1 MTVAKRS
8 AGRGERGRAARSA
21 RAARNA
27 APWAV
32 GGLTAVVTALT
43 MSLDLVSLPTQAQAA
58 IMAGVTVLAGTV
70 AWLSQRGAAGREP
83 EPVAGPAAEG
93 APPAQLPPVISHFT
107 GRDAL
112 LADLHELFAD
122 TAPRRRAKAPA
133 RTAPHVV
140 SIHGPAGVGK
150 SALVTR
156 FAHEI
161 ADRYPDGQ
169 LYFDLRGGRDARV
182 RPEEVLTGFLL
193 ALGVRLTTDPGGLAD
208 LQKLWWSWAHGKR
221 ILVFLDNARDAEQ
234 VQAIIPPEPRCAVLV
249 TSRQPLYLRN
259 THDRRLHEFTESQGI
274 ELLARLAGDDR
285 VAADLP
291 AAVEVVELC
300 GHLPLAISIC
310 GGRLAARASWTLRE
324 MAGRLAD
331 ESRDRLDEL
340 EVAEQIDKSVRAS
353 LRLSYE
359 DCTAAQRRLLRSFAL
374 LAAPDV
380 QGWAAG
386 ELLGASPLE
395 GEDLLEA
402 LVDAQLVEYSG
413 RDATGGT
420 RYRMHDLVR
429 LFARERA
436 EQEDTPERRRQAVE
450 RVIDGYRE
458 RAEQVAAA
466 RWPQDWQRQARP
478 RPPDPGG
485 ATAMD
490 WLGSERL
497 ALLAL
502 LGQAAELEA
511 WTPVWRLGRAACS
524 LFHSLRVF
532 WQEWRDVAELTCR
545 AARRL
550 DDPRA
555 LGIALLERSAVLGGQ
570 GRLTEAEADARE
582 ALRLFEELRERW
594 WTARALRAVGM
605 TLRNAGNLD
614 EAQRYLERA
623 VETFREDG
631 DQWWLA
637 RTQRNL
643 GELWQAQRRYT
654 EARELLEQALAT
666 FQANGNAY
674 SYAQSLRALGEV
686 MAAEAR
692 DLAARDRVR
701 QAEGR
706 FVQAAAILERAAEAF
721 RLRHE
726 QWEEARCLRAA
737 GEVGDHRNGLRELA
751 FVSRAEEMLAAL
763 GDTWGVARTRLSVG
777 RALDRLDRKDEAVA
791 AIESAVESFRSLED
805 RWWEARALRTLAE
818 VLLGAGRAG
827 QAVRPAGQALEIYRA
842 LGDEAGAT
850 QAQAVLDRALGV
862 R

>member
-1 MTVAKRS
+1 MRT
-8 AGRGERGRAARSA
+8 
-21 RAARNA
+21 A

-32 GGLTAVVTALT
+32 GGLTAVATALS
-43 MSLDLVSLPTQAQAA
+43 MALDVVSLSFQGQAA
-58 IMAGVTVLAGTV
+58 VMAGAAVVAGAV
-70 AWLSQRGAAGREP
+70 AWLTQRDARP
-83 EPVAGPAAEG
+83 RPRGPAPAAAEN

-112 LADLHELFAD
+112 LAELHELFAD
-122 TAPRRRAKAPA
+122 TSPRRLARASA

-140 SIHGPAGVGK
+140 SVHGPAGVGK

-182 RPEEVLTGFLL
+182 RPEEVLIGFLL
-193 ALGVRLTTDPGGLAD
+193 ALGVRLTTDPGGLPE
-208 LQKLWWSWAHGKR
+208 LQKLWWSWARGKR
-221 ILVFLDNARDAEQ
+221 ILVFLDNAWDAEQ
-234 VQAIIPPEPRCAVLV
+234 VEAIIPPEPRCAVLV

-259 THDRRLHEFTESQGI
+259 THDLRLEGFTQSQGI
-274 ELLARLAGDDR
+274 ELLARLAGDER

-291 AAVEVVELC
+291 AAVDVVELC

-324 MAGRLAD
+324 MADRLAD

-340 EVAEQIDKSVRAS
+340 EVAEQSDKSVRAS

-374 LAAPDV
+374 LDAPDV

-386 ELLGASPLE
+386 ELLEASPLE

-413 RDATGGT
+413 RDATGAT

-436 EQEDTPERRRQAVE
+436 EQEDTPERRRRAVE

-458 RAEQVAAA
+458 RAERMAAA
-466 RWPQDWQRQARP
+466 RWPQDWQRHARR
-478 RPPDPGG
+478 RPPAPGE
-485 ATAMD
+485 ATPMD
-490 WLGSERL
+490 WLTSERL

-511 WTPVWRLGRAACS
+511 WTLVWRLGRAACS

-550 DDPRA
+550 DDPRS
-555 LGIALLERSAVLGGQ
+555 LGIALLERAAVLGGQ
-570 GRLTEAEADARE
+570 GRPGPAEADARR
-582 ALRLFEELRERW
+582 ALGLFEELREDW
-594 WTARALRAVGM
+594 WTARALREVGM

-614 EAQRYLERA
+614 EAQRYFERA
-623 VETFREDG
+623 IEAFREDG
-631 DQWWLA
+631 DRWWLA

-643 GELWQAQRRYT
+643 GELRLEQRRYT
-654 EARELLEQALAT
+654 EARGLLEQALAT
-666 FQANGNAY
+666 FQANGHAY
-674 SYAQSLRALGEV
+674 SHAQALRALGEV

-692 DLAARDRVR
+692 DLAAQGRTR
-701 QAEGR
+701 QAESG
-706 FVQAAAILERAAEAF
+706 FAQAAAVLERAAKTF

-737 GEVGDHRNGLRELA
+737 GEVGDPRNGPRELA
-751 FVSRAEEMLAAL
+751 HVSRAEEMLVAL
-763 GDTWGVARTRLSVG
+763 GDAWGVARTRLSVG
-777 RALDRLDRKDEAVA
+777 RALDRLGRRDEAVTA
-791 AIESAVESFRSLED
+791 VESAIESFRSLED
-805 RWWEARALRTLAE
+805 RWWQARALRTLAE
-818 VLLGAGRAG
+818 VLLDAGRAER
-827 QAVRPAGQALEIYRA
+827 AVRPAGEALEIHRA
-842 LGDEAGAT
+842 LGDEAGAA
-850 QAQAVLDRALGV
+850 QAQAVLDRALGA